1 MMILSILATVV
12 LLSALFYHRVSLFI
26 SSLILLAWT
35 AALGVAGLWSA
46 WVLVPLAIILVPFN
60 FAPMRKSMISAPV
73 FRGFRKVMPPMSRT
87 EKEAIDAGT
96 TWWEGDLFQGKP
108 DWKKLHNYPQPRLTA
123 EEQAFLDGPVE
134 EACRMANDFQ
144 ITHELADLPPEL
156 WAYLKEHRFF
166 AMIIKKE
173 YGGLEFSAYA
183 QSRVLQKLS
192 GVSGIL
198 AITVGVPN
206 SLGRAS
212 CCNITALT
220 SRKITICRVWRVV
233 RRSLLCTD
241 QPGSG
246 FRCGRDSGYR
256 DCLHGRMAGPA
267 GDGDASDLEQ
277 TLHYAGT
284 DCDRAWS
291 GV

>member
-1 MMILSILATVV
+1 
-12 LLSALFYHRVSLFI
+12 
-26 SSLILLAWT
+26 
-35 AALGVAGLWSA
+35 
-46 WVLVPLAIILVPFN
+46 
-60 FAPMRKSMISAPV
+60 
-73 FRGFRKVMPPMSRT
+73 
-87 EKEAIDAGT
+87 
-96 TWWEGDLFQGKP
+96 
-108 DWKKLHNYPQPRLTA
+108 
-123 EEQAFLDGPVE
+123 
-134 EACRMANDFQ
+134 MANDFQ

-233 RRSLLCTD
+233 RRSLA
-241 QPGSG
+241 
-246 FRCGRDSGYR
+246 
-256 DCLHGRMAGPA
+256 LH
-267 GDGDASDLEQ
+267 
-277 TLHYAGT
+277 
-284 DCDRAWS
+284 
-291 GV
+291 

>member
-12 LLSALFYHRVSLFI
+12 LLGALFYHRVSLFI

-87 EKEAIDAGT
+87 EKEAINAGT

-166 AMIIKKE
+166 AMIIKKSTA
-173 YGGLEFSAYA
+173 GW
-183 QSRVLQKLS
+183 VLGMPS
-192 GVSGIL
+192 L
-198 AITVGVPN
+198 ACCKN
-206 SLGRAS
+206 SPAWRDPGDYRRRAELIRPGRTA
-212 CCNITALT
+212 CNITALT

-233 RRSLLCTD
+233 RRS
-241 QPGSG
+241 PA
-246 FRCGRDSGYR
+246 
-256 DCLHGRMAGPA
+256 LH
-267 GDGDASDLEQ
+267 
-277 TLHYAGT
+277 
-284 DCDRAWS
+284 
-291 GV
+291 